1 VVVPYNRFVLFS
13 IYLSMPT
20 KKTVAKP
27 AAKAAAKKSVA
38 NDAAKKTV
46 AQVEKKL
53 DEAKKQIHEEAKFVQ
68 EESKELAT
76 GVSKWWNN
84 SSSEEKIYTILGIF
98 ALIWGLYV
106 LRSMV
111 GGLILIIVGILFVT
125 GYFVKKE

>member
-1 VVVPYNRFVLFS
+1 
-13 IYLSMPT
+13 MPT
-20 KKTVAKP
+20 KKTPEKKVAP
-27 AAKAAAKKSVA
+27 AKKA
-38 NDAAKKTV
+38 PAKKPTV
-46 AQVEKKL
+46 AVEVEKKL

-76 GVSKWWNN
+76 GVTKWWNH

-111 GGLILIIVGILFVT
+111 GGLLLIIIGILFVT

>member
-1 VVVPYNRFVLFS
+1 
-13 IYLSMPT
+13 MPT
-20 KKTVAKP
+20 KKAVAKP
-27 AAKAAAKKSVA
+27 AAKKPAAKAV
-38 NDAAKKTV
+38 AKKTV

-76 GVSKWWNN
+76 GVTKWWNH